1 MYAGTRLLVL
11 WYEEQ
16 GMPFRIRT
24 CINHW
29 PDGMCQSGPVL
40 FQIRRR
46 RGRSGGRRGGMRKEE
61 EEEGGRERKKRRQW
75 RKGKKKR
82 TSWRH
87 MTGGYGSC
95 MSRNGKGSCSG

>member
-61 EEEGGRERKKRRQW
+61 EEEGEEEAYQLAAYDGRLRQLHEPKW
-75 RKGKKKR
+75 EGLMFGVTRAHK
-82 TSWRH
+82 
-87 MTGGYGSC
+87 C
-95 MSRNGKGSCSG
+95 EP